1 MMRRPW
7 LLLLLLS
14 LFFSAC
20 QPVTPADSQ
29 TATPVT
35 GLTEAPSATVMPAIT
50 AGNFIVPREALKGVG
65 VRVWH
70 PYFGSE
76 ASLFESQVAQFNK
89 ENEWG
94 IVVTAVGKGNFNE
107 LFLQTDAALTV
118 TNYPHVIVALP
129 EHALRWR
136 AKVVDLS
143 PYISDSDYGIP
154 ALDRSDFSNAVWTQD
169 EVDGTRYGVPFQ
181 RTARF
186 LLYNQTW
193 ARELGFDSAPATP
206 SEFEQQSCAAH
217 QALRADA
224 DTGND
229 SLGGWLVDD
238 DAMTALSWML
248 AFGGGA
254 QNGQSY
260 RFLTP
265 ENIAAFRF
273 LKIMQQNGCAFVPSA
288 EVSKHER
295 FASRQALFS
304 TVSLEELPG
313 QSRAFFAKAGRD
325 EWTVLAFPGEKQS
338 ALVVYG
344 SSLVMFQ
351 SDDVTQLASWLFM
364 RWMLSPESQA
374 RWVRSMGLLPLRSAT
389 MDLLADYS
397 RDHPQWAAATNLL
410 PGAATPPKL
419 ASWRVVRVM
428 LGDGFGDMFDTI
440 RHPDLTDGQVPLIL
454 RQMDV
459 IAQEL
464 NQ

>member
-1 MMRRPW
+1 MTRRIW
-7 LLLLLLS
+7 LTLVS
-14 LFFSAC
+14 ISFFLSAC
-20 QPVTPADSQ
+20 QPVTPVDSP
-29 TATPVT
+29 TATPSV
-35 GLTEAPSATVMPAIT
+35 GLTEAPSATVTPAIT

-65 VRVWH
+65 VKVWH
-70 PYFGSE
+70 PFFGSE

-107 LFLQTDAALTV
+107 LFLQTDAALKV
-118 TNYPHVIVALP
+118 TDYPQVVVALP

-136 AKVVDLS
+136 DRVVDLT
-143 PYISDSDYGIP
+143 PYLSDVVYGVP
-154 ALDRSDFSNAVWTQD
+154 ALDRADFVNAVWTQD
-169 EVDGTRYGVPFQ
+169 DVDGTRYGVPFQ

-193 ARELGFDSAPATP
+193 ARELGFDSPPATP
-206 SEFEQQSCAAH
+206 SEFEQQACAAH
-217 QALRADA
+217 QALQADA
-224 DTGND
+224 EAAND
-229 SLGGWLVDD
+229 ALGGWLVDD
-238 DAMTALSWML
+238 DAMTALSWL
-248 AFGGGA
+248 YAFGGGV
-254 QNGQSY
+254 QNGQGY
-260 RFLTP
+260 RFLAP

-273 LKIMQQNGCAFVPSA
+273 LKVMQQNGCAFVPSA
-288 EVSKHER
+288 EVSKYDR

-304 TVSLEELPG
+304 TVSLEELPD

-325 EWTVLAFPGEKQS
+325 EWTVLAFPGEQEP

-344 SSLVMFQ
+344 SSLAMFQ

-364 RWMLSPESQA
+364 RWMLSAENQA
-374 RWVRSMGLLPLRSAT
+374 RWVRSTGLLPLRSST
-389 MDLLADYS
+389 LDLLADYS
-397 RDHPQWAAATNLL
+397 KDHPQWAAAVNLL
-410 PGAATPPKL
+410 PGATTPPKL
-419 ASWRVVRVM
+419 ESWRAVRVM
-428 LGDGFGDMFDTI
+428 LGDGFRDMFDTI

>member
-1 MMRRPW
+1 MMRRLW
-7 LLLLLLS
+7 LVLLS
-14 LFFSAC
+14 ISLFISAC
-20 QPVTPADSQ
+20 QPVTPADLP

-35 GLTEAPSATVMPAIT
+35 GLTEAPSATVTPAIT
-50 AGNFIVPREALKGVG
+50 ASNFIVPQEALKGVG
-65 VRVWH
+65 VKVWH
-70 PYFGSE
+70 PYFGTE

-94 IVVTAVGKGNFNE
+94 IVVTAVSKGNFTE

-118 TNYPHVIVALP
+118 GQSPQVAVALP
-129 EHALRWR
+129 EQALRWR
-136 AKVVDLS
+136 DQVVNLNPYLS
-143 PYISDSDYGIP
+143 DAVYGIP
-154 ALDRSDFSNAVWTQD
+154 ALDRADFVNVIWTQD
-169 EVDGTRYGVPFQ
+169 ELDGTRYGVPLQ

-186 LLYNQTW
+186 MLYNQSW
-193 ARELGFDSAPATP
+193 ARELGFDSPPATP
-206 SEFEQQSCAAH
+206 SEFEQQACAAN
-217 QALRADA
+217 QSLRADA

-229 SLGGWLVDD
+229 ALGGWLVDD

-254 QNGQSY
+254 QNGQGY
-260 RFLTP
+260 RFLAP

-273 LKIMQQNGCAFVPSA
+273 LKVMQQNGCAFVASA
-288 EVSKHER
+288 EVSKYER

-304 TVSLEELPG
+304 TVGLEELPD

-325 EWTVLAFPGEKQS
+325 EWTVLAFPGEQES
-338 ALVVYG
+338 ALVVHG

-364 RWMLSPESQA
+364 RWMLSPENQA
-374 RWVRSMGLLPLRSAT
+374 RWVQSTGLLPLRSST
-389 MDLLADYS
+389 LDLLADYS
-397 RDHPQWAAATNLL
+397 KDHPQWATAVNLL
-410 PGAATPPKL
+410 PGGTVPPKL

-428 LGDGFGDMFDTI
+428 LGDGFRDMFDSI